1 MKKFLC
7 IISVLAVFLIAGMA
21 QAQILFSDTF
31 TGMDGSKPQHW
42 VTLNAPAVA
51 FWYIQNGQFAT
62 GNGDDILGTY
72 SYALINVPG
81 AADWTDYQVQADA
94 WMLTPQANGKTI
106 LVGRWQDPNNHYEGY
121 LETYQGKRVLTIE
134 KVSAGNR
141 IMLAKAVDGVGG
153 ITIPQIERGKSPAD
167 SKRFVLSF
175 KGSQISLSYAGAVSI
190 SATDAE
196 FSRGTGGIGQWDNFL
211 FFDNVTVQNLG
222 APVQVQ
228 VIPPPAALPEQPMP
242 EVVAAPTPSPPSEE
256 AGATYRIT
264 IGTRLD
270 ETIAQR
276 LKKQLEGWG
285 YAPVHLIQAD
295 RGVNV
300 LQGNYLST
308 NEAERAKQFL
318 IEEGLSPGDIVM
330 VTGGAAQLAAGG
342 GATVKENFRVMV
354 NEFSR
359 EPDARNLK
367 DQLESDGYAGIDI
380 VEDMNRYIVYV
391 MQFAT
396 ELEAKKLASVLT
408 QDGYR
413 ASRVAEVAERFPI
426 TPPPTPAKPRATPAQ
441 PIIPETVRAEWREL
455 TPQEQERVIETIR
468 LEQVLRSGDVL
479 AQEVIDLKRRFEQLT
494 QGQKQIVRLIREK
507 TEEQARTQLQV
518 VRLFDQVEK
527 AMDEQNWDR
536 AETYLAQVREVDPF
550 NPKIDLKERVI
561 KNLRQNILFE
571 GQDKFLDS
579 MREEEITAAKKSARE
594 LEQQDNLEAAI
605 AKWESVKML
614 VDMNSSEHRNAL
626 ENIGRLRGKIETQ
639 RRADDLRRS
648 RQEYITYAIAGLLLV
663 LILITIFIMLR
674 SRRRDR
680 ELLRQVQELTMQPP
694 MELAEG
700 KAPLEV
706 TAPTKREQI
715 ARKEPSKPKRAEE
728 PTPPPEPTPMPEILD
743 EQIPA
748 PRPAPEP
755 ESAPEIPSEKE
766 EIRIDTVSLDQREPV
781 TPQIPVGKIEEKPV
795 EKVTPV
801 PAEDEKTTPVEMEPD
816 VLIEPTPSEAKEKEE
831 KKEEEPLYSSIT
843 LDGIDLGPTT
853 PEETGGEEKLTSG
866 VDVDMGIDEL
876 LSAGLPGAP
885 EKAPD
890 ETQRI
895 RPPEEEPPPLAAQP
909 EPQAPAK
916 EEIPSPAPSV
926 VPKPGD
932 ITTREEEPAVGKVAY
947 EQNFDNEI
955 LGEKPKN
962 WTGDYEY
969 ATLVVSNESPAPGSK
984 QHLKFEKKTGAGS
997 AYYTCKFPDITGEL
1011 EIEFNI
1017 RCDDKN
1023 KYLLGFYIEKDND
1036 FRQSVHTI
1044 IHRTETKAKPTLRIQ
1059 GEPTPYELKT
1069 WRHVRYLINLH
1080 NGTVNGYVDND
1091 LIADNVKLAS
1101 PPRSLNSLSIRDNL
1115 ATLGVLLVDNIKIV
1129 KK

>member
-7 IISVLAVFLIAGMA
+7 LISVLAVFLIAGMA
-21 QAQILFSDTF
+21 HAQILFSDTF

-42 VTLNAPAVA
+42 VTLNAPAVG
-51 FWYIQNGQFAT
+51 FWYLQNGQFAT

-81 AADWTDYQVQADA
+81 AADWTDYQVQVDA

-153 ITIPQIERGKSPAD
+153 VTIPPIERGKSPAD

-175 KGSQISLSYAGAVSI
+175 KESQISLSYAGAVSI
-190 SATDAE
+190 NATDAD
-196 FSRGTGGIGQWDNFL
+196 FPRGTGGIGQWDNFL
-211 FFDNVTVQNLG
+211 FFDNVIVQNLG
-222 APVQVQ
+222 APVQAQ
-228 VIPPPAALPEQPMP
+228 AIPPAAPPEQPIP
-242 EVVAAPTPSPPSEE
+242 EVPAAPTPSPPSEE

-264 IGTRLD
+264 IGTQLD

-295 RGVNV
+295 QGVNV

-308 NEAERAKQFL
+308 NEAEGAKQFL

-330 VTGGAAQLAAGG
+330 VIGGAAQLAAGG
-342 GATVKENFRVMV
+342 GATVQKNFRIMV

-367 DQLESDGYAGIDI
+367 DQLESDGYAGVDI

-391 MQFAT
+391 MQFAA
-396 ELEAKKLASVLT
+396 ESEAKKLASVLT

-413 ASRVAEVAERFPI
+413 ASRVAEVEERIPI
-426 TPPPTPAKPRATPAQ
+426 TPPPAPAKPKATPAQ
-441 PIIPETVRAEWREL
+441 PIIPETVRAEWRQL

-479 AQEVIDLKRRFEQLT
+479 AQEVIDLKRKFEQLT
-494 QGQKQIVRLIREK
+494 TGQKQIVRLIREK
-507 TEEQARTQLQV
+507 TEEQAHTQQQV
-518 VRLFDQVEK
+518 LRLFDQVEK

-536 AETYLAQVREVDPF
+536 AETYLAQVKEIDPF
-550 NPKIDLKERVI
+550 NPKIDLKERVV

-571 GQDKFLDS
+571 GQDQFLDS
-579 MREEEITAAKKSARE
+579 MRDKEISAAKKSAQE
-594 LEQQDNLEAAI
+594 LEQQGNLEAAI

-614 VDMNSSEHRNAL
+614 VDMNSSEHRKAL
-626 ENIGRLRGKIETQ
+626 ENVGRLRGKIETQ

-648 RQEYITYAIAGLLLV
+648 RQEYITYAIAGLLMV
-663 LILITIFIMLR
+663 LILITILIMLR

-694 MELAEG
+694 LELAEG

-706 TAPTKREQI
+706 TAPTKRKRL
-715 ARKEPSKPKRAEE
+715 ARKEPSKPKREEE
-728 PTPPPEPTPMPEILD
+728 PPPPPEPAPMPEILG
-743 EQIPA
+743 EQIPV

-755 ESAPEIPSEKE
+755 EPALEIPSEE

-781 TPQIPVGKIEEKPV
+781 TPQIPVGKIEEEPV
-795 EKVTPV
+795 EKVAP
-801 PAEDEKTTPVEMEPD
+801 PDREKTSPVEMEPD
-816 VLIEPTPSEAKEKEE
+816 VLLEPTPSEAKEKEE
-831 KKEEEPLYSSIT
+831 KKEEPLYSSIN

-853 PEETGGEEKLTSG
+853 PEETGGEEKLSG
-866 VDVDMGIDEL
+866 GIDVDMGIDEL
-876 LSAGLPGAP
+876 LSAGLPGGAP

-890 ETQRI
+890 ETQEP
-895 RPPEEEPPPLAAQP
+895 RPLAEEPPPLAAQP
-909 EPQAPAK
+909 EPQAAA
-916 EEIPSPAPSV
+916 EEEAQARAPGAA
-926 VPKPGD
+926 PKPGD

-947 EQNFDNEI
+947 EQNFDNEP

-969 ATLVVSNESPAPGSK
+969 ATLVVRNESPAPGSK

-997 AYYTCKFPDITGEL
+997 AYYTCKFPDITGEV
-1011 EIEFNI
+1011 EIEFDI

-1023 KYLLGFYIEKDND
+1023 KYLLGFYIERDND

-1044 IHRTETKAKPTLRIQ
+1044 IHRTEAKAKPTLRIQ

-1069 WRHVRYLINLH
+1069 WRHVRYLINLRT
-1080 NGTVNGYVDND
+1080 GTVNGYVDND
-1091 LIADNVKLAS
+1091 LVADNIKLAS

-1115 ATLGVLLVDNIKIV
+1115 ATIGVLLVDNIKIV

>member
-7 IISVLAVFLIAGMA
+7 LISVLAVFLIAGMA
-21 QAQILFSDTF
+21 QAQVLFSDTF

-42 VTLNAPAVA
+42 VTLNAPAVG
-51 FWYIQNGQFAT
+51 FWYLQNGQFAT

-81 AADWTDYQVQADA
+81 AADWTDYQVQVDA
-94 WMLTPQANGKTI
+94 WMLAPQANGKTI

-134 KVSAGNR
+134 KVSGGNR
-141 IMLAKAVDGVGG
+141 IMLAKAVDGVSGV
-153 ITIPQIERGKSPAD
+153 TISPIERGKSPAD
-167 SKRFVLSF
+167 SKHFVLSF

-211 FFDNVTVQNLG
+211 FFDNVIVQNLG
-222 APVQVQ
+222 APVQALA
-228 VIPPPAALPEQPMP
+228 ISPAAPPEQPMP
-242 EVVAAPTPSPPSEE
+242 EVPAAPAPPPPSEE

-264 IGTRLD
+264 IGTQLD

-295 RGVNV
+295 QGVNV

-318 IEEGLSPGDIVM
+318 TEEGLSPGDIVTM
-330 VTGGAAQLAAGG
+330 AGGAAQLAAGG
-342 GATVKENFRVMV
+342 GATVQKNFRVMV
-354 NEFSR
+354 NEFGR

-396 ELEAKKLASVLT
+396 ESEAKKLASVLT

-413 ASRVAEVAERFPI
+413 ASRVAEVAERLPV
-426 TPPPTPAKPRATPAQ
+426 TPPPTLAKPKATPAQ
-441 PIIPETVRAEWREL
+441 PIIPETVRAEWQQL
-455 TPQEQERVIETIR
+455 TSKERERVIETIR

-494 QGQKQIVRLIREK
+494 EGQKQIVRLIREK
-507 TEEQARTQLQV
+507 TEEQTRIQQQV
-518 VRLFDQVEK
+518 LRLFDQVEK

-536 AETYLAQVREVDPF
+536 AEAYLVQVREIDPF
-550 NPKIDLKERVI
+550 NPKIELKEGVI
-561 KNLRQNILFE
+561 KNLRQNILFD
-571 GQDKFLDS
+571 GQDKFVAS
-579 MREEEITAAKKSARE
+579 MRNEQISAAKKSAQE
-594 LEQQDNLEAAI
+594 LEQQGNLEAAI

-614 VDMNSSEHRNAL
+614 VDMKGSEHRNAL
-626 ENIGRLRGKIETQ
+626 ENVGRLRGKIETQ

-648 RQEYITYAIAGLLLV
+648 RQEYITYAIAGLLVV
-663 LILITIFIMLR
+663 LILITVLIMVR

-694 MELAEG
+694 LELAEG
-700 KAPLEV
+700 KAPLEIPE
-706 TAPTKREQI
+706 PTKRRPLG
-715 ARKEPSKPKRAEE
+715 RKKPSKPKVEEE
-728 PTPPPEPTPMPEILD
+728 PAPPPEPAPIPETLD
-743 EQIPA
+743 EQIPE
-748 PRPAPEP
+748 PEP
-755 ESAPEIPSEKE
+755 IPEIPSEE
-766 EIRIDTVSLDQREPV
+766 EIIIDTVSLDQTEPV
-781 TPQIPVGKIEEKPV
+781 TTQIPAGEIEEEPV
-795 EKVTPV
+795 EKVAPA
-801 PAEDEKTTPVEMEPD
+801 PAEDEKITPVEMEPD
-816 VLIEPTPSEAKEKEE
+816 VMLEPTPSEDKEKEE
-831 KKEEEPLYSSIT
+831 EKKEEPLYSSIT

-853 PEETGGEEKLTSG
+853 PEETGGEEKSTSDI
-866 VDVDMGIDEL
+866 DVDMGIDEL

-890 ETQRI
+890 ETQKI
-895 RPPEEEPPPLAAQP
+895 PPAEEEPRPLAEQP

-916 EEIPSPAPSV
+916 EEIPSPAPGAA
-926 VPKPGD
+926 PKPDD
-932 ITTREEEPAVGKVAY
+932 ITTQEEEPAVAKAVY
-947 EQNFDNEI
+947 EQNFDNEP

-969 ATLVVSNESPAPGSK
+969 ASLVVSNQSPVPGSK
-984 QHLKFEKKTGAGS
+984 QHLKCEKKTGAGS
-997 AYYTCKFPDITGEL
+997 AYYTCKFPDVTGEI
-1011 EIEFNI
+1011 EIEFDI

-1036 FRQSVHTI
+1036 FRQSIHTI

-1091 LIADNVKLAS
+1091 LVADNVKLAS
-1101 PPRSLNSLSIRDNL
+1101 PPRKLNSLSIRDNL
-1115 ATLGVLLVDNIKIV
+1115 ATIGVLLIDNVKIIK
-1129 KK
+1129 K